1 MGYPVPEPLPDVDT
15 GPLQPYGAAL
25 PVSIKVSERMGV
37 RPKTP
42 PPIRMPKDAEEKLR
56 RAIDEDGDN
65 PDINMLLAFEL
76 RKLRWLEAKLGRQKS
91 RAVLGCLG
99 IGMVALGLAIA
110 FGFRFGR

>member
-1 MGYPVPEPLPDVDT
+1 MEDWQDVFVGT
-15 GPLQPYGAAL
+15 VAILIGAAL
-25 PVSIKVSERMGV
+25 LG
-37 RPKTP
+37 
-42 PPIRMPKDAEEKLR
+42 A
-56 RAIDEDGDN
+56 AIGN
-65 PDINMLLAFEL
+65 VAWAFEL